1 MLPGFSWLQQFP
13 LSWPAKPARPA
24 LALANEFQIARFL
37 ILRLLGVV
45 YAAGFLIVILQG
57 PALIGERGLSPAKLY
72 LELLG
77 ERHVTFAE
85 MPTVFWLNASDGML
99 LAVGW
104 VGFALSL
111 AVVAGYA
118 NVLMMIVLWALYL
131 SIVHVGQ
138 LFWSYGWEN
147 QLVET
152 GFLAIFLVPLLNGKP
167 FPRAG
172 ASKAVL
178 WLYRWLIARVMLG
191 AGLIKLRGEDVWHWD
206 QLSALFYHFETQPVP
221 NGLSW
226 ALHHLPK
233 PLLQGGVV
241 INHVVELVVPFL
253 ILLPRPVR
261 NAAGVI
267 MIGFQVGLIVSGN
280 LSFLNYL
287 TIIPCFACID
297 DRFYRRWLPV
307 SWWRKIRERPVP
319 VPRPARWL
327 RRALVSVSIFLAW
340 QPAANLLQLHG
351 PQRMNATYNSFSYMG
366 SYGAFGS
373 VGQGTPNHERLEIVI
388 EGTDSPNARDPWAQW
403 REYQLHGKPGNPG
416 HAPPNYAP
424 YHRRLDWQM
433 WFAAPRD
440 YRTQGWLLVFA
451 RKLLEGDPQAARL
464 LRENPFPDQP
474 PRYLRM
480 TVYVYRFTTPEER
493 RETGDWWVRQP
504 SHVFLPP
511 IGLENFL
518 QPP

>member
-1 MLPGFSWLQQFP
+1 MPASFSWFERIQLPGAACP
-13 LSWPAKPARPA
+13 PRRP

-57 PALIGERGLSPAKLY
+57 PALIGERGLSPAPQY
-72 LELLG
+72 LEMLQ
-77 ERHVTFAE
+77 ERHVSFAE
-85 MPTVFWLNASDGML
+85 VPTVFWLNASDGML

-104 VGFALSL
+104 LGLVLSL

-118 NVLMMIVLWALYL
+118 NALIMIVLWALYL
-131 SIVHVGQ
+131 SVVHVGQ

-152 GFLAIFLVPLLNGKP
+152 GFLAIFLVPLLKGKP

-172 ASKAVL
+172 ASKLVL
-178 WLYRWLIARVMLG
+178 WLFRWLIARVMLG
-191 AGLIKLRGEDVWHWD
+191 AGLIKLRGEEVWHWD

-226 ALHHLPK
+226 AFHHLPK
-233 PLLQGGVV
+233 PVLQGGVV
-241 INHVVELVVPFL
+241 VNHVVELLVPIL

-261 NAAGVI
+261 NAAGAI
-267 MIGFQVGLIVSGN
+267 MILFQVSLIVSGN

-297 DRFYRRWLPV
+297 DRFFRRWLPV
-307 SWWRKIRERPVP
+307 TWWRKIREREVE
-319 VPRPARWL
+319 RSGHWL
-327 RRALVSVSIFLAW
+327 RVALVAVSIFLAW
-340 QPAANLLQLHG
+340 QPIANLLELHG
-351 PQRMNATYNSFSYMG
+351 RQRMNATYNSLSYMG

-373 VGQGTPNHERLEIVI
+373 VGQGTPNHGRLEIVI
-388 EGTDSPNARDPWAQW
+388 EGTDSPDPNNRWAKW
-403 REYQLHGKPGNPG
+403 REYQFHGKPGDPQ

-433 WFAAPRD
+433 WFAAP
-440 YRTQGWLLVFA
+440 YNYQSQGWLVVFA
-451 RKLLEGDPQAARL
+451 RKLLEGDPQAAKL
-464 LRENPFPDQP
+464 LRENPFPDRP

-493 RETGDWWVRQP
+493 RATRAWWVRAP

-511 IGLENFL
+511 VGLGNFS